1 MSVDITELTSLHNA
15 LARRL
20 KEYEQATGEFPPV
33 EVLNEIRYALRAALE
48 LLAVKEGPIPESG
61 SSEAELSARILH
73 ALKCGYHDL
82 IDGLVIL
89 IPGIID
95 GLRQS
100 FPESAYDVIGEELIL
115 IQKDVRQAQALIAES
130 RGKPAERQSIY
141 DRKLYDEEFA
151 KLLEHVRF
159 LKEAGPVIAQ
169 HENAK
174 DQATRRERLINM
186 KNAIAVGMVTMM
198 IGVALGY
205 FIR

>member
-48 LLAVKEGPIPESG
+48 LLAVKEGPIPEDD

-95 GLRQS
+95 GLRQN
-100 FPESAYDVIGEELIL
+100 FPESAYDVIGEELIQ

-141 DRKLYDEEFA
+141 DRKLYDEWFA

-174 DQATRRERLINM
+174 DQATRRERAIN
-186 KNAIAVGMVTMM
+186 IAVGLVTMM

>member
-20 KEYEQATGEFPPV
+20 KEYEQATGELPPV
-33 EVLNEIRYALRAALE
+33 EVLNETRYALRAALE
-48 LLAVKEGPIPESG
+48 LLAVKEGSIPEGG

-82 IDGLVIL
+82 VDGLVIL

-100 FPESAYDVIGEELIL
+100 FPESVYDAIGEELIR
-115 IQKDVRQAQALIAES
+115 IQKDIRQAQALIAES

-141 DRKLYDEEFA
+141 DQKLYDEWFA
-151 KLLEHVRF
+151 KLLEHIRF

-169 HENAK
+169 RENAE
-174 DQATRRERLINM
+174 DRAIRRERLINV
-186 KNAIAVGMVTMM
+186 AVGVVTMM

>member
-48 LLAVKEGPIPESG
+48 LLAVKEGPIPEDD

-95 GLRQS
+95 GLRQN
-100 FPESAYDVIGEELIL
+100 FPESAYDVIGEELIQ

-141 DRKLYDEEFA
+141 DRKLYDEWFA

-159 LKEAGPVIAQ
+159 LKEAGPDIAR

-174 DQATRRERLINM
+174 DRATRRERAINV
-186 KNAIAVGMVTMM
+186 AVGLVTMM